1 MSLWI
6 SVSLSILSLLAV
18 SLPLT
23 ATPAGA
29 SFESHPTFLIINMLN
44 TPTLPRNFRT
54 ASTAY
59 ANSSTS
65 AANNPTR
72 KGLNT
77 LRISGSAQ
85 FSEEGLKALITA
97 LKNPSKLVIVDLREE
112 SHGFANGIAI
122 SWFAPKN
129 WINAGKSRKQIE
141 EDENRRLAN
150 LLKEKE
156 AVFYTILEKDVDD
169 TIKEKSAQTI
179 EVKSVAN
186 ESQVVDS
193 QHADYVRICVRDHL
207 RPTDLAVEQFVTFID
222 TLNPETWI
230 HFHCSAGRG
239 RTTTFMAMYDMM
251 QNANDVSFKDIL
263 VRQCLIGGTD
273 LAHHPDINSW
283 KYPYGVERL
292 QFLRRFYE
300 FCKTRS
306 QEGKK
311 NWTNI
316 HAGFTSTAKEQ

>member
-1 MSLWI
+1 MNLWI
-6 SVSLSILSLLAV
+6 SVFLPFFLIFAI
-18 SLPLT
+18 SLPLSAIPT
-23 ATPAGA
+23 GA

-54 ASTAY
+54 ANTAY

-65 AANNPTR
+65 ASNNPTR
-72 KGLNT
+72 KGLNN
-77 LRISGSAQ
+77 LKISGSAQ
-85 FSEEGLKALITA
+85 FSEESLKALINT
-97 LKNPSKLVIVDLREE
+97 LKNPAKLAIVDLREE
-112 SHGFANGIAI
+112 SHGFANGMAI

-141 EDENRRLAN
+141 EDENRCLAN

-156 AVFYTILEKDVDD
+156 VVFYTILKKDVDD
-169 TIKEKSAQTI
+169 TIKEKSAKTI
-179 EVKSVAN
+179 EVQSVAN
-186 ESQVVDS
+186 ESQVVAS
-193 QHADYVRICVRDHL
+193 QHADYLRICVRDHL
-207 RPTDLAVEQFVTFID
+207 RPTDLAVEQFVSFID
-222 TLNPETWI
+222 NLNPETWI

-251 QNANDVSFKDIL
+251 QNANDVSLKDIL

-273 LAHHPDINSW
+273 LAHQPDIYSW
-283 KYPYGVERL
+283 KYPYEVERL
-292 QFLRRFYE
+292 QFLSRFYE

-316 HAGFTSTAKEQ
+316 TAGLTSTAKEP